1 MNSESSVFRTREI
14 EDPSNRYL
22 IHPLSHWLAR
32 HLARLGVSPNAVSL
46 SSLPFGLAA
55 AWLLFH
61 YENKPGV
68 IVAFLLLGAWH
79 VIDGADGQVA
89 RMTGKSS
96 EFGKV
101 LDGVCDYLV
110 YGAVYVAMTM
120 ALVPDHG
127 MLAWWLALAA
137 GLSHAVQSSLYEF
150 YRYEYDLWV
159 HGNRSRR
166 VPMPTDLRAAAAE
179 RHGIG
184 RLFTRIHYIYVRGQ
198 FLGAGGRELLRKRLD
213 TVLADGGADA
223 ERLRRRYRELNLSA
237 VHHWSWLNANTR
249 TLLIFVFCLLFSP
262 LWFFLWE
269 LLVLNV
275 VMVLLALDQRRRDR
289 RLLDEVFVAEGI

>member
-1 MNSESSVFRTREI
+1 MTPETKVFRTREI

-22 IHPLSHWLAR
+22 IHPLSHALAR
-32 HLARLGVSPNAVSL
+32 VLARLGVHPNAVSL
-46 SSLPFGLAA
+46 SSLPFGIGA

-61 YENKPGV
+61 YENKVGV
-68 IVAFLLLGAWH
+68 VVAFLLLGIWH

-110 YGAVYVAMTM
+110 YGAVYVAL
-120 ALVPDHG
+120 ALALIPDHG
-127 MLAWWLALAA
+127 MPVWWLALAA
-137 GLSHAVQSSLYEF
+137 GFSHAVQSSLYEF

-159 HGNRSRR
+159 HGNRARR
-166 VPMPTDLRAAAAE
+166 VPMPADLRAAAVE
-179 RHGIG
+179 RNGIA

-198 FLGAGGRELLRKRLD
+198 FLGAGRREQLRRQLD
-213 TVLADGGADA
+213 AALGGDSAGSR
-223 ERLRRRYRELNLSA
+223 RLRERYRELNLQA
-237 VHHWSWLNANTR
+237 VRNWSWLNANTR
-249 TLLIFVFCLLFSP
+249 TFLVFLCCLLLSP

-269 LLVLNV
+269 LVALNL
-275 VMVLLALDQRRRDR
+275 VMVLLALDQRQRDR
-289 RLLDEVFVAEGI
+289 QLSSEIPAAKAV

>member
-1 MNSESSVFRTREI
+1 MSPESSVFRTREI

-22 IHPLSHWLAR
+22 IHPLSHALAR
-32 HLARLGVSPNAVSL
+32 ILARLGVHPNTVSL

-61 YENKPGV
+61 YEYKPGV

-110 YGAVYVAMTM
+110 NGAVYVAMAA
-120 ALVPDHG
+120 ALYTDHG
-127 MLAWWLALAA
+127 ALAWWLALGAA
-137 GLSHAVQSSLYEF
+137 ASHALQSSLYEF

-166 VPMPTDLRAAAAE
+166 VPMPADLRDAAAA
-179 RHGIG
+179 RQGIG

-198 FLGAGGRELLRKRLD
+198 FLGAGGRERLRRQLD
-213 TVLADGGADA
+213 TALADDGAGA
-223 ERLRRRYRELNLSA
+223 QRLRRRYRELNLPA
-237 VHHWSWLNANTR
+237 VRHWSWLNANTR
-249 TLLIFVFCLLFSP
+249 TFLILVFCLLASP

-269 LLVLNV
+269 LLALNV
-275 VMVLLALDQRRRDR
+275 AMVLLALDQRRRDAQ
-289 RLLDEVFVAEGI
+289 LLGEVAVTGVD